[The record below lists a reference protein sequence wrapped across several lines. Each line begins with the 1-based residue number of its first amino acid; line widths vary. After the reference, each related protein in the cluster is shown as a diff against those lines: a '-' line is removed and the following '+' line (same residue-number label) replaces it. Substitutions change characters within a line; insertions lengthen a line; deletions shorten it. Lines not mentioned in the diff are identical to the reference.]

1 MMQRT
6 FNQMNTSPTIFEQ
19 DDLEIMEAEPV
30 QKGKR
35 GRKRQ
40 SNEECLTEAER
51 IKKEKNRQAA
61 QKCREKKEREA
72 KDLKIRNEE
81 LERENKKLS
90 DEKKKLEDR
99 AKEFHKIIQ
108 DHMLKGCKLP
118 PNVQE
123 VYNEG
128 QISMPPGG
136 CSDDVELYRA
146 VGTIER
152 DHTPPLTPEE
162 LSSGN
167 PSPHPPNR
175 IHNITRAPTALFSG
189 TPLTE
194 DDITRK
200 RSGSISRSPSLSP
213 APPMSPS
220 KPAAHLL
227 GQQKD
232 LSYFL
237 ANNKVPRALAPI
249 SPCRA
254 ERDEVKPLW
263 FSSRSQQ
270 SVPTVVSEIE
280 DDSEDT
286 TEYIYKCYEIPS
298 REKTMTEPSSEVTE
312 TAFQLPD
319 IPSEDEVAKQLAR
332 QDQTTQGEEG
342 KPNLP
347 SLGFSC
353 IQGYSYTD
361 DLQQMESVQE
371 IIDYTSDGLPDN
383 NQLVV
388 SRKQNSILPNSE
400 NSQAQ
405 PVVNVSVF
413 APALLGMCEEM
424 SESLQQQ
431 IKTSYIAPTTSS
443 LGNVS
448 VPDVTQLTPNKN
460 HQNVF
465 THSGQVVTHANIINK
480 PFNTAVKQL
489 LAVGEGQQLVVSEE
503 QQLAV
508 GEGQQLV
515 VSEEQQLAVGEGQQ
529 LDYQKLV
536 NYLEILQGGKQIKN
550 EHDTQHLSVSPEQ
563 IQEIIKLL
571 MNRNMTVH
579 IQNVDQSVEVSQV
592 VPNLESHQLP
602 RKVTSLS
609 LPSKS
614 PFVRQSSEKLPDP
627 QQSPDQMSAGTST
640 ARILPGLAG
649 APVSNN
655 TLTHAQILN
664 PTPAQV
670 VHLSG
675 SSSYSAAGE
684 TSDPPVTTQHQFVV
698 KEGTRLILVNQQLS
712 QAASCTA
719 QTPTL
724 IVSPSS
730 SALTSEGT
738 DYSVNVQDLPSLNLT
753 ELNSDNNLF
762 EKKPSRST
770 S

>member
-1 MMQRT
+1 M
-6 FNQMNTSPTIFEQ
+6 IFQ
-19 DDLEIMEAEPV
+19 
-30 QKGKR
+30 
-35 GRKRQ
+35 
-40 SNEECLTEAER
+40 
-51 IKKEKNRQAA
+51 
-61 QKCREKKEREA
+61 
-72 KDLKIRNEE
+72 RNEE
-81 LERENKKLS
+81 LERENKKLL

-128 QISMPPGG
+128 QISMPSAG
-136 CSDDVELYRA
+136 CSEEVELYRA

-162 LSSGN
+162 RPSGN
-167 PSPHPPNR
+167 PSPHLPNR
-175 IHNITRAPTALFSG
+175 VSNIARAPTALFSG

-194 DDITRK
+194 NDITRR

-237 ANNKVPRALAPI
+237 AHNQVPRALAPI

-263 FSSRSQQ
+263 LPSRSQQ

-280 DDSEDT
+280 EDSEDT
-286 TEYIYKCYEIPS
+286 TEYIYKSYEIIG
-298 REKTMTEPSSEVTE
+298 REKTTFMTVPSSGTTE

-332 QDQTTQGEEG
+332 QDHITQGEEE
-342 KPNLP
+342 KQNLP
-347 SLGFSC
+347 SLGFSS

-361 DLQQMESVQE
+361 DLEQMESVQE
-371 IIDYTSDGLPDN
+371 IIDYTNDGLPDN
-383 NQLVV
+383 NQLVA
-388 SRKQNSILPNSE
+388 SRKQNSNLPHAE

-405 PVVNVSVF
+405 PIVNVNVF

-431 IKTSYIAPTTSS
+431 IKTSYIAPTSS
-443 LGNVS
+443 RVGNVS
-448 VPDVTQLTPNKN
+448 VPDISQLTPNKN

-465 THSGQVVTHANIINK
+465 IHSGQVVTHANIINK
-480 PFNTAVKQL
+480 PSSTAAK
-489 LAVGEGQQLVVSEE
+489 

-508 GEGQQLV
+508 
-515 VSEEQQLAVGEGQQ
+515 SEGQQ

-536 NYLEILQGGKQIKN
+536 NCLEILQGGKQIKN
-550 EHDTQHLSVSPEQ
+550 EHDTQHLAVVPEN
-563 IQEIIKLL
+563 IQEIIKSLL
-571 MNRNMTVH
+571 MDRNLTVH
-579 IQNVDQSVEVSQV
+579 IQNVDQSVEVSHV
-592 VPNLESHQLP
+592 VPNLESHLVP
-602 RKVTSLS
+602 GKVTSLS
-609 LPSKS
+609 LPNTS
-614 PFVRQSSEKLPDP
+614 PFVRQSSEKLPD
-627 QQSPDQMSAGTST
+627 QRESADQMSAGTST
-640 ARILPGLAG
+640 TRMLPVCVGT
-649 APVSNN
+649 PVSNN
-655 TLTHAQILN
+655 TLAHAQILN
-664 PTPAQV
+664 PTPSQV
-670 VHLSG
+670 VNLSG
-675 SSSYSAAGE
+675 PSSYSATSE
-684 TSDPPVTTQHQFVV
+684 TSDPPVTTQRQVIV
-698 KEGTRLILVNQQLS
+698 KEGTRLILVNKQLS
-712 QAASCTA
+712 QPAPCTA
-719 QTPTL
+719 QAPRL
-724 IVSPSS
+724 IVSPVS
-730 SALTSEGT
+730 SALISEST